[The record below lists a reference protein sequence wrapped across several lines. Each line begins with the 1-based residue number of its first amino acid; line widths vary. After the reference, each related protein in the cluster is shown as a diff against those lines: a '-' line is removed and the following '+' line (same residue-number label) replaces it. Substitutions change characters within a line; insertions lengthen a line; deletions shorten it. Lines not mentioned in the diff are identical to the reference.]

1 MVPSFILSQHGP
13 KIGQTGPK
21 VPTFSTLGR
30 DRPLPSPS
38 SESIAALGGD
48 HNLLD
53 GDQCDTI
60 RLEPALILVL
70 EDKTE
75 GDLGHLPRCID
86 NRGDFLVLEDQARL
100 KIDSLLN

>member
-1 MVPSFILSQHGP
+1 M
-13 KIGQTGPK
+13 
-21 VPTFSTLGR
+21 
-30 DRPLPSPS
+30 
-38 SESIAALGGD
+38 AALGGD

-60 RLEPALILVL
+60 RLEPALILVLVL